1 MMPSAWTNWIVAFE
15 ISVTNPSNYLGVSP
29 GVSCSI
35 VNAYNME
42 VIAKTGSALSATV
55 LSVSTDTTKVT
66 ASSTSSTSGDC
77 TPLIAWGVNPLLAA
91 NIKLG
96 AGVFSEVL
104 CMASAG
110 AMLTATF
117 SNCFNAFDAAD

>member
-29 GVSCSI
+29 SVTCAI
-35 VNAYNME
+35 VNAYNGN
-42 VIAKTGSALSATV
+42 VIARTASALSASV

-66 ASSTSSTSGDC
+66 ASSTASTSGDC
-77 TPLIAWGVNPLLAA
+77 TPLVAWGVNPLLAA

-96 AGVFSEVL
+96 AGVFSEVY
-104 CMASAG
+104 C
-110 AMLTATF
+110 
-117 SNCFNAFDAAD
+117 